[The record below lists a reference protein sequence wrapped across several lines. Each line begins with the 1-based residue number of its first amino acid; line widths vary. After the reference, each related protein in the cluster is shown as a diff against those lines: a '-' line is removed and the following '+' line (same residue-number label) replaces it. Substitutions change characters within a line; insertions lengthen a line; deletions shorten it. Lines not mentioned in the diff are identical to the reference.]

1 MATMAVPWHRMFGA
15 CFRGRGS
22 SANETS
28 ILTIRLWAVFVVALL
43 AVCASSRTQAQTA
56 GTITGT
62 VTDPTGAVV
71 PSAKVTITNT
81 GTGTV
86 ARTLQTN
93 GSGAYVAE
101 ALPVGTYQVAIEA
114 SGFQRAVRDGVAL
127 NVADRLGINFVLRLG
142 TVGNSIVV
150 TAAAPVIQSQTGEQ
164 SQLISSQQISEIP
177 ILGRNFMQLQQMVP
191 GASKT
196 GADEIGKGFYGERG
210 FAVNGMNEH
219 YTGYELDGVQN
230 PHMGNQASTLTN
242 PGPDT
247 LAEFKVLTSNYSAK
261 YGIAGG
267 ANLLAVTKS
276 GAKDFHGDLYEYLR
290 NDKLDAADF
299 FLNKNNQQKAPLR
312 YNDYGY
318 TLGGPFY
325 IPGHY
330 NTDKSK
336 TFFFWSQ
343 DWIRERTAAPVVAA
357 TPTPAMRGGDFTGL
371 GPLTNPTNPATGQ
384 PLTDGSGA
392 PCVGGAGMTQINPNC
407 INNNVSLLFN
417 QDFPPP
423 NAPGFFN
430 FIHGATSGQDWGEQ
444 LIRVDQ
450 NISAKVKAFVRYIH
464 DSWNETDPTVQWSG
478 DSFPTVHS
486 TFNIPS
492 RNLIAKVTTILS
504 PTLLNEIS
512 YTYASNYPSPSTPA
526 MLIQGATQKPSG
538 YNVQQ
543 VFNENSYN
551 FIPDMGFT
559 GGWGG
564 ISTLWGPWWAHHNI
578 SQASDDLTK
587 QTGPHSLQMGVT
599 TMFSITPVQSQTSP
613 SSQGSYSF
621 DGHFTG
627 NPIADAL
634 LGLPQSY
641 SELQG
646 RREPYYNY
654 HQTEAYFQ
662 DDWKA
667 TSRLTLNLGVR
678 WFYIPHVYSDALSEF
693 LASHYDPAQAPTVTP
708 GGVILANSG
717 NLLNGIVIAGK
728 NGIPR
733 GFVQNHWDTFAPRL
747 GFAWDPTGRGKTAI
761 RGGYGVGY
769 YRIEGNDVYRMVG
782 NPPFSKE
789 ATFFNPPFNDPAA
802 GAAAPLTPLALS
814 GLDPVYKI
822 PMAQNWS
829 FGIQQELTS
838 DMGLSVAYVGSRGT
852 HLDYVID
859 TNQPLPAMGYS
870 FDPRI
875 ACTATTP
882 FPCNQRVSTDYVR
895 PYQGWS
901 SISNIAPIGNSIYHS
916 LQVSLEKK
924 FSHGL
929 QFGSVYTWS
938 KTIGLSGAN
947 GLGSGPQNS
956 YDLKTERGP
965 AAFDRTHIFVLN
977 YVYHLPIFEKMTGAG
992 SVVLKGWE
1000 TTGIVTFESGFPL
1013 TPGFSSSTAGL
1024 ASRPDR
1030 LAGVPINGGKT
1041 PDQWFI
1047 PEAFAAP
1054 PFGRFGNAGVGL
1066 IRGPGMNNFD
1076 LGFFKNFRIRER
1088 GNVQFRAETFNTFNH
1103 ANFNGVD
1110 ATLGSGGFGQVVS
1123 AHTPRVVQFALKV
1136 AF

>member
-1 MATMAVPWHRMFGA
+1 MPTMGFLPPFHLKFWKTTPGLHLVPV
-15 CFRGRGS
+15 
-22 SANETS
+22 
-28 ILTIRLWAVFVVALL
+28 LRLALRVAPIVGLVVFCLARVA
-43 AVCASSRTQAQTA
+43 QAQTA

-62 VTDPTGAVV
+62 VTDATGASV
-71 PSAKVTITNT
+71 PGATITITNA
-81 GTGTV
+81 GTGIV
-86 ARTLQTN
+86 ARTLRTN
-93 GSGAYVAE
+93 SAGVYVAE
-101 ALPVGTYQVAIEA
+101 ALPVGTYQVAVEA
-114 SGFQRAVRDGVAL
+114 SGFQRSQRSGIGL
-127 NVADRLGINFVLRLG
+127 SVADRLAIDFILKVG
-142 TVGNSIVV
+142 TTRESVEV
-150 TAAAPVIQSQTGEQ
+150 TAAPPVVQSQSGEQ
-164 SQLISSQQISEIP
+164 SQLISSQQIAEIP
-177 ILGRNFMQLQQMVP
+177 ILGRNFMQLQQLVP

-210 FAVNGMNEH
+210 FAVNGMNQH

-230 PHMGNQASTLTN
+230 TDMGNQASTLTN

-247 LAEFKVLTSNYSAK
+247 LAEFKVLASNYSAK

-276 GAKDFHGDLYEYLR
+276 GTKDFHGNLYEYLR

-299 FLNKNNQQKAPLR
+299 FLNKNNQKKAPLR
-312 YNDYGY
+312 YNDFGY
-318 TLGGPFY
+318 TVGGPFY

-343 DWIRERTAAPVVAA
+343 NWIRARTAAPVVAA
-357 TPTPAMRGGDFTGL
+357 TPTQAMRAGDFTGL
-371 GPLTNPTNPATGQ
+371 GPLKNPTVPATGQ
-384 PLTDGSGA
+384 PLTDTSGA
-392 PCVGGAGMTQINPNC
+392 PCVGGSGMAQLNPNC
-407 INNNVSLLFN
+407 INSNVGLLFN
-417 QDFPPP
+417 QDFPAP

-430 FIHGATSGQDWGEQ
+430 YIHGATSGQDWRED

-450 NISAKVKAFVRYIH
+450 NVSEKVKAFVRFIH
-464 DSWNETDPTVQWSG
+464 DSWNETDPLVQWSG

-492 RNLIAKVTTILS
+492 RNLIAKVTTILN

-512 YTYASNYPSPSTPA
+512 YTYASNYPSPTTPA
-526 MLIQGATQKPSG
+526 MKILGATQKPSG
-538 YNVQQ
+538 YAVQQ
-543 VFNENSYN
+543 VFNENTFN
-551 FIPDMGFT
+551 LIPDMSFT

-587 QTGPHSLQMGVT
+587 QRGGHSLQVGVT
-599 TMFSITPVQSQTSP
+599 TMFSITPVQSQTTP

-634 LGLPQSY
+634 MGLPNSY

-646 RREPYYNY
+646 RRQPYYNY

-667 TSRLTLNLGVR
+667 STRLTLNLGLR
-678 WFYIPHVYSDALSEF
+678 WFYIPHVYSDDLSEF
-693 LASHYDPAQAPTVTP
+693 LASHYDPTQAPTVTP
-708 GGVILANSG
+708 TGTILPSYG
-717 NLLNGIVIAGK
+717 NVLNGIVLAGK

-733 GFVQNHWDTFAPRL
+733 GFVENHWNTFAPRV
-747 GFAWDPTGRGKTAI
+747 GFAWDPTGRGRTAI
-761 RGGYGVGY
+761 RGGYGIGY

-802 GAAAPLTPLALS
+802 GAAAPLTPLALN
-814 GLDPVYKI
+814 GLDPIYKI

-829 FGIQQELTS
+829 LGVQQQITGETS
-838 DMGLSVAYVGSRGT
+838 LSVAYVGSRGT
-852 HLDYVID
+852 HLDYYFDV
-859 TNQPLPAMGYS
+859 NQPLPVSGYD

-875 ACTATTP
+875 ACTATTL
-882 FPCNQRVSTDYVR
+882 FACDQRVSTDYVR

-901 SISNIAPIGNSIYHS
+901 SISNIAPVGNSIYHS
-916 LQVSLEKK
+916 LQVNLERR

-929 QFGSVYTWS
+929 QFGAAYTWS

-947 GLGSGPQNS
+947 GLGSTAQNA
-956 YDLKTERGP
+956 YNLRAERGP
-965 AAFDRTHIFVLN
+965 AAFDRTHILVLN
-977 YVYHLPIFEKMTGAG
+977 YIYELPVFRGMTGIGGAL
-992 SVVLKGWE
+992 LKGWE

-1013 TPGFSSSTAGL
+1013 TPAFTSSTAGL
-1024 ASRPDR
+1024 ATRPDFV
-1030 LAGVPINGGKT
+1030 AGQSISGPGT
-1041 PDQWFI
+1041 ADQWFNTQ
-1047 PEAFAAP
+1047 AFAEPA
-1054 PFGRFGNAGVGL
+1054 FGHFGNAGVGL

-1076 LGFFKNFRIRER
+1076 LGFFKNFRIKER
-1088 GNVQFRAETFNTFNH
+1088 AGIQFRAEMFNAFNH
-1103 ANFNGVD
+1103 ANFNAVEV
-1110 ATLGSGGFGQVVS
+1110 TLGSGGFGQVTS
-1123 AHTPRVVQFALKV
+1123 AHTPRVVEFALKLS
-1136 AF
+1136 F